1 LKYTIDQISGNSFY
15 VILVPVNAEDEHLL
29 KEGVNDRAIEH
40 YYRQAI
46 EETFPDGIKI
56 ASLTPNDDFPYSA
69 TIETFSISG
78 SV

>member
-1 LKYTIDQISGNSFY
+1 M
-15 VILVPVNAEDEHLL
+15 PVNAQYEQLL
-29 KEGVNDRAIEH
+29 KEGVKDRAIAY

-46 EETFPDGIKI
+46 EETFPDDIKI